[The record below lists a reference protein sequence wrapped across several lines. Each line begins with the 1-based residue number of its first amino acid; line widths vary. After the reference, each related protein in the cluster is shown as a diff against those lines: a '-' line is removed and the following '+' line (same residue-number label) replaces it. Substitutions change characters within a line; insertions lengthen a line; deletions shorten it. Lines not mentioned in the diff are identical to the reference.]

1 MKHLNDITIQSYID
15 NELPESDRKK
25 VEMHLEDCL
34 SCRQRVEAQR
44 SFSEKMKNSL
54 ESLVPNDVSVPEFS
68 FGRATSPEVNVT
80 RIVFISSLATASA
93 IALIVMAIN
102 LLSKPKP
109 TDYIFDFYTIED
121 YDANKPSAEQE
132 FAEFKMQLQTE
143 ETDINLY
150 ISKP

>member
-1 MKHLNDITIQSYID
+1 MKHLNDKTIQSYID

-25 VEMHLEDCL
+25 EEMHLKVCA
-34 SCRQRVEAQR
+34 SCRQKVELQR
-44 SFSEKMKNSL
+44 DFSEKIKKSL
-54 ESLVPNDVSVPEFS
+54 KILVPNDDAVPEFS
-68 FGRATSPEVNVT
+68 FGKATRPEVNVT

-109 TDYIFDFYTIED
+109 TDYIFDFYTMED

-132 FAEFKMQLQTE
+132 FAEFKMHLQTE
-143 ETDINLY
+143 ETDINL
-150 ISKP
+150 